1 MKVIEVKTIEIK
13 PYENNPRL
21 NDEAIDAVAESIKRF
36 GFQQPILVDE
46 DMVII
51 AGHTRLK
58 ARKRLHLKKVP
69 VIVNTE
75 LTEEKKAAYRL
86 VDNKTGELAT
96 WDELALQEELD
107 AILNYDMADFG
118 FDFDDEDLEIAD
130 DAGERQTDIIQI
142 GFKLHEIQRQHIQRA
157 IDELKGVQ
165 TQTYGNINA
174 KGNAIY
180 EAVRQWLK
188 AKEAKA
194 NET

>member
-1 MKVIEVKTIEIK
+1 MKVIEVKTSEIK

-180 EAVRQWLK
+180 EAVRQRS
-188 AKEAKA
+188 
-194 NET
+194 